1 MNSNNL
7 ENLQS
12 KSSINKS
19 NTYTL
24 EYHKYINELETSLNK
39 YEEEEESENNAKLR
53 EKIQRQ
59 SIQFF
64 DIKSIKQ
71 IGNYLIN
78 SELGSGAFGK
88 VYLGTHIPTNIPVA
102 IKILNKFLLNQT
114 PEDYELV
121 NQELSILKIVKHR
134 YIAQLYEIIET
145 PQHIFII
152 MEYCEGKDLMD
163 YILRK
168 NKLSEIESNK
178 FFRQLI
184 IALIYLHK
192 QNITH
197 RDIKID
203 NMLLD
208 KNNDLKLVDFG
219 LSTKYNINNITLDQ
233 PCGTV
238 VYAAPEVLEG
248 KEYDGMLIDVWSSG
262 IVLYGLLAGYLPFND
277 TDDLVNKK
285 NVIAGKIEYPS
296 FFSKN
301 VVDLLSHMLE
311 TNEKKRYRL
320 EDIIKHKWYISKNSE
335 NNYDI
340 IPGIVIGHNNVPIDE
355 NALNLCSGY
364 DYDKEKIRKA
374 VIENKCNEYD
384 AIYYLIVKKMGID
397 GFESISDFKCN
408 KFIEF
413 IKNDNNNIIKEINSD
428 FNEEDENLKL
438 KSTFSSRELK
448 HKNSNEKSNKL
459 SSNTS
464 LGILKKKS
472 VEMNNLPKKKKYKH
486 CRGKSDFLTVVKD
499 KDLINLI
506 NNNNKKSNNKHKYN
520 PSLTNENK
528 FKKNENFKKNNKT
541 IEKNDDKNKLVVNKN
556 KNLQT
561 ERAKHSKDS
570 KSIDINDLSKENLI
584 KNNKKKLNK
593 KEKTNPNLHNKD
605 FINNHNKNKNTQN
618 KSKSKNKNNN
628 NNNNNSKDS
637 TDYSKENKNHKDLS
651 KEKNKEENNYIKNK
665 KIKENKDDNKEN
677 KVNKEK
683 NNESYKENKKIK
695 KIIKENKN
703 DEKKNNNKE
712 EINNKNN
719 NDLKEKENKKEENNI
734 QKNNDNNNNNKK
746 EKEEIKTENNN
757 NNNNNDIN
765 NNINNNNNDNIN
777 NENKNEEIEQKEE
790 KIKVNI
796 QKEEEEKEKEKEK
809 EEENK
814 INELINKSINNNEFL
829 NNIQEEK
836 PKRSSIKTNPSPHS
850 KNNIK
855 NNNNNNNS
863 NKKKKS
869 NLQSIKKT
877 KKVKNLF
884 LNSAENTNSITSRN
898 QTLENK
904 ISKTYVTDNYN
915 NNNKK
920 FKILH
925 TDNSNKVFYSPKKI
939 NEITN
944 RLFTSYGKRPSL
956 KNNNNNSNN
965 NILTKSPMSTA
976 TLKNNSLNNS
986 IQIEVNKS
994 IPLISSNEHRNYH
1007 SNIKLDCIPDDDY
1020 DEDEK
1025 NNENNNNILLTS
1037 SELNNN
1043 INSNTL
1049 LTSTEFNDNTY
1060 IEEISIISKILP
1072 KKNLNNSHQENDFI
1086 RVNSNRKKT
1095 YEYSSKTYNSNTKN
1109 NNNENKLDKTSIDKK
1124 KPNQK
1129 SQKIIF
1135 NKKNLNN
1142 FSQKQQQQQQKYK
1155 KQLSLNN
1162 EKKNNN
1168 NNNINKIHKKTIN
1181 KKNLE
1186 SSVLTL
1192 RNVNKSPHLI
1202 RDISDSPKQ
1211 YLLNEKTRLSRIPW
1225 KEKKKGLD
1233 LDLTSDDI
1241 YNKYINKVKNN
1252 NNLKNKINNI
1262 NKKKVNNIAK
1272 INKDN
1277 IPTSPSGNLKK
1288 ISYNFSKNSQ
1298 KNSISSLTNSSGVNN
1313 INNNNKNNFHSNHII
1328 NEVGLPIY
1336 NGPIDL
1342 FFVEFNSISL
1352 NECIK
1357 TVYDKLKKFNYRI
1370 IKMKQNKLKCSNKN
1384 VNFEIDIYQ
1393 LNNNCNKKLYYY
1405 KVKIK
1410 KKSNKNEYNSIIFN
1424 IFDK

>member
-651 KEKNKEENNYIKNK
+651 KEKNKEENNFIKNK

-734 QKNNDNNNNNKK
+734 QKNNDNNNKK

-757 NNNNNDIN
+757 NNND

-796 QKEEEEKEKEKEK
+796 QKEEEEKEKEK

-855 NNNNNNNS
+855 NNNNNNNNS

-956 KNNNNNSNN
+956 KNNNNNNSNN

>member
-24 EYHKYINELETSLNK
+24 EYHKYIDELETSLNK

-340 IPGIVIGHNNVPIDE
+340 IPGIVIGYNNVPIDE

-374 VIENKCNEYD
+374 VLENKCNEYD

-506 NNNNKKSNNKHKYN
+506 NNNKKSNNKHKYN

-570 KSIDINDLSKENLI
+570 KSIDVNDLSKENLI

-605 FINNHNKNKNTQN
+605 FINNHNKNKSIQN

-651 KEKNKEENNYIKNK
+651 KEKNKEENNYLKNK

-683 NNESYKENKKIK
+683 NKESYKENKKIK

-734 QKNNDNNNNNKK
+734 QNNNDNNNKK

-796 QKEEEEKEKEKEK
+796 QKEEEEKEKEKE
-809 EEENK
+809 EENK
-814 INELINKSINNNEFL
+814 INELINKSINNTEFL

-855 NNNNNNNS
+855 NNNNNNNNS

-956 KNNNNNSNN
+956 KNNNNNNSNN

-1162 EKKNNN
+1162 NEKKNNN

-1298 KNSISSLTNSSGVNN
+1298 KNSISSLTNSSGINN
-1313 INNNNKNNFHSNHII
+1313 NNNNNKNNFHSNHII

>member
-1 MNSNNL
+1 MNNNNL
-7 ENLQS
+7 EKFQS
-12 KSSINKS
+12 SSNIKKS
-19 NTYTL
+19 NTYTP
-24 EYHKYINELETSLNK
+24 EKQKYINQLETSLNK
-39 YEEEEESENNAKLR
+39 FEEEEESEIQSELKS
-53 EKIQRQ
+53 KIQREN
-59 SIQFF
+59 IQFF

-88 VYLGTHIPTNIPVA
+88 VYLGTHIPTSIPVA

-121 NQELSILKIVKHR
+121 NQELSILKIAKHR

-219 LSTKYNINNITLDQ
+219 LSTKYNVNNIVLDQ

-277 TDDLVNKK
+277 TDDYVNKK

-340 IPGIVIGHNNVPIDE
+340 IPGIVIGINNVPIDE
-355 NALNLCSGY
+355 NVLNLCSGY

-374 VIENKCNEYD
+374 VLENKCNEYD

-413 IKNDNNNIIKEINSD
+413 IKNDNNNLIKEINDD
-428 FNEEDENLKL
+428 FNLNDDYENLKL
-438 KSTFSSRELK
+438 KNTFSSRELK
-448 HKNSNEKSNKL
+448 HKISNEKNSKKL

-472 VEMNNLPKKKKYKH
+472 VEMNLPNKKKYKH
-486 CRGKSDFLTVVKD
+486 SRGKSDLLSIVKD
-499 KDLINLI
+499 KELINLI
-506 NNNNKKSNNKHKYN
+506 DNNNNNKKNTKHKYN

-528 FKKNENFKKNNKT
+528 FKKNDLNKKNKT
-541 IEKNDDKNKLVVNKN
+541 IEKNDDKNKLFVNKN
-556 KNLQT
+556 KNLQS
-561 ERAKHSKDS
+561 ERIKHSKDS
-570 KSIDINDLSKENLI
+570 NSIDIIDLSKENLV

-593 KEKTNPNLHNKD
+593 KEKTNPNLHNKV
-605 FINNHNKNKNTQN
+605 FLNNNNNNNKNKSIQN

-628 NNNNNSKDS
+628 NNNSNSKDS
-637 TDYSKENKNHKDLS
+637 TDYSKENKNNKDLS
-651 KEKNKEENNYIKNK
+651 KEKNKEDNNNIKNK
-665 KIKENKDDNKEN
+665 KNKENNKDEN

-683 NNESYKENKKIK
+683 NDENYNKKNKKI
-695 KIIKENKN
+695 NKN
-703 DEKKNNNKE
+703 ENNIEKKNINKE
-712 EINNKNN
+712 EINKNN
-719 NDLKEKENKKEENNI
+719 NENKKEEN
-734 QKNNDNNNNNKK
+734 KK
-746 EKEEIKTENNN
+746 EKEENKNIQTENNISN
-757 NNNNNDIN
+757 
-765 NNINNNNNDNIN
+765 
-777 NENKNEEIEQKEE
+777 NKNKPEETEQKEE
-790 KIKVNI
+790 KIRVNT
-796 QKEEEEKEKEKEK
+796 QKEEEEKEK
-809 EEENK
+809 K
-814 INELINKSINNNEFL
+814 IDELINKNHNELL

-836 PKRSSIKTNPSPHS
+836 IKRSSIKTNPSPQK
-850 KNNIK
+850 KNNK
-855 NNNNNNNS
+855 NNNS

-869 NLQSIKKT
+869 NLQSMKKT

-884 LNSAENTNSITSRN
+884 LNSSENSNANSRN
-898 QTLENK
+898 QTIENN
-904 ISKTYVTDNYN
+904 ISKTIVNDN
-915 NNNKK
+915 NNSNKK
-920 FKILH
+920 YKILH

-944 RLFTSYGKRPSL
+944 RLFTSYGKKPSL
-956 KNNNNNSNN
+956 KSNNNNQNN
-965 NILTKSPMSTA
+965 LTKSPMSTT

-994 IPLISSNEHRNYH
+994 IPLISSNEHRNLNH
-1007 SNIKLDCIPDDDY
+1007 LNIKLDCIPDDDY
-1020 DEDEK
+1020 DEEINEK
-1025 NNENNNNILLTS
+1025 NNNNENSHNILSTL

-1043 INSNTL
+1043 NNTL

-1060 IEEISIISKILP
+1060 IEDISIINKILP
-1072 KKNLNNSHQENDFI
+1072 KKNNHHENDFI

-1095 YEYSSKTYNSNTKN
+1095 YEYSSKTYNSNNKH
-1109 NNNENKLDKTSIDKK
+1109 NNENKIDKISIDKK
-1124 KPNQK
+1124 KSNQK

-1135 NKKNLNN
+1135 NKNFLN
-1142 FSQKQQQQQQKYK
+1142 QKQKSCK
-1155 KQLSLNN
+1155 KQLSLNS
-1162 EKKNNN
+1162 EKKTNNV
-1168 NNNINKIHKKTIN
+1168 NKYKKTIN

-1192 RNVNKSPHLI
+1192 RHINKSPHLI

-1252 NNLKNKINNI
+1252 NNLKKKFNNI
-1262 NKKKVNNIAK
+1262 VNKKKVNNIVK
-1272 INKDN
+1272 ITKDN
-1277 IPTSPSGNLKK
+1277 IPVSPSGNLKK
-1288 ISYNFSKNSQ
+1288 ISYNYSRNSQ
-1298 KNSISSLTNSSGVNN
+1298 KSSIASLTNTFNSTTT
-1313 INNNNKNNFHSNHII
+1313 NKHHTNSCTII

-1342 FFVEFNSISL
+1342 FFVEFNAISL

-1370 IKMKQNKLKCSNKN
+1370 IKIKQNKLKCNNKN
-1384 VNFEIDIYQ
+1384 FQFEIEIYQ
-1393 LNNNCNKKLYYY
+1393 LNNNCNKKLFYY

-1410 KKSNKNEYNSIIFN
+1410 TKSKSNKNEYNTIIYNLFN
-1424 IFDK
+1424 K

>member
-12 KSSINKS
+12 ASNIQKS
-19 NTYTL
+19 NTYTP
-24 EYHKYINELETSLNK
+24 ENQKYINQLETSLNK
-39 YEEEEESENNAKLR
+39 YEEEEESEIQSQLKS
-53 EKIQRQ
+53 KIQREN
-59 SIQFF
+59 IQFF

-71 IGNYLIN
+71 IGNYHIN

-88 VYLGTHIPTNIPVA
+88 VYLGKHIPTSIPVA

-219 LSTKYNINNITLDQ
+219 LSTKYNVNNIVLDQ

-277 TDDLVNKK
+277 TDDYVNKK

-340 IPGIVIGHNNVPIDE
+340 IPGIVIGHNNVPVDE
-355 NALNLCSGY
+355 NVLNLCSGY

-413 IKNDNNNIIKEINSD
+413 IKNDNNNIIKEINND
-428 FNEEDENLKL
+428 FNLNDDVENLKL
-438 KSTFSSRELK
+438 KNTFSSRELK
-448 HKNSNEKSNKL
+448 HKISNDKNSNKL

-472 VEMNNLPKKKKYKH
+472 VEMNLPTKKKYKH
-486 CRGKSDFLTVVKD
+486 TRGKSDVLSIVKD
-499 KDLINLI
+499 KELINLI
-506 NNNNKKSNNKHKYN
+506 DNNNNNKKINNKHKYN
-520 PSLTNENK
+520 PSLVNESKNL
-528 FKKNENFKKNNKT
+528 FKKNEILNKKNNSKT
-541 IEKNDDKNKLVVNKN
+541 IEKNEEKNKLFVNKN
-556 KNLQT
+556 KNLQS
-561 ERAKHSKDS
+561 ERIKHSKDS
-570 KSIDINDLSKENLI
+570 KSIDIIDLSKENLE
-584 KNNKKKLNK
+584 KKNKKILNK
-593 KEKTNPNLHNKD
+593 KEKTNPNLHNKV
-605 FINNHNKNKNTQN
+605 FINNNNNNKNKNTQN

-628 NNNNNSKDS
+628 NNNNSKDS
-637 TDYSKENKNHKDLS
+637 TDYSKDNKNHKDLS
-651 KEKNKEENNYIKNK
+651 KEKNKEDNNNIKNK
-665 KIKENKDDNKEN
+665 KIKENNKDDNKED

-683 NNESYKENKKIK
+683 NDENSNKENKKNKK
-695 KIIKENKN
+695 KIKDNKIEHN
-703 DEKKNNNKE
+703 IEKKTNNKE

-719 NDLKEKENKKEENNI
+719 NENKEKTENKKEENNI
-734 QKNNDNNNNNKK
+734 IKNNDKK
-746 EKEEIKTENNN
+746 EKEENKNSQTENNN
-757 NNNNNDIN
+757 NNIN
-765 NNINNNNNDNIN
+765 I
-777 NENKNEEIEQKEE
+777 ENKQEEIEQKEE
-790 KIKVNI
+790 KIKVNT
-796 QKEEEEKEKEKEK
+796 QKEEEEKEKEKE
-809 EEENK
+809 NK
-814 INELINKSINNNEFL
+814 IDELINKNSHNDFL

-836 PKRSSIKTNPSPHS
+836 LKRSSIKTNPSPQS
-850 KNNIK
+850 KINK
-855 NNNNNNNS
+855 NTNNNS

-869 NLQSIKKT
+869 NLQSMKKT

-884 LNSAENTNSITSRN
+884 LNSSENSNYISSRN
-898 QTLENK
+898 QTLDNN
-904 ISKTYVTDNYN
+904 ISKTIVNDNN
-915 NNNKK
+915 SNKK

-956 KNNNNNSNN
+956 KSNNNINNNNNN
-965 NILTKSPMSTA
+965 LTKSPMSTT

-994 IPLISSNEHRNYH
+994 IPLISSNEHRNLYH
-1007 SNIKLDCIPDDDY
+1007 LNIKLDCIPDDDY
-1020 DEDEK
+1020 DEEINEK
-1025 NNENNNNILLTS
+1025 NNNNENTNNILSTL

-1043 INSNTL
+1043 TNINNNTL

-1060 IEEISIISKILP
+1060 IEDISIINKILP
-1072 KKNLNNSHQENDFI
+1072 KKNNTNNNSHHENDFI

-1109 NNNENKLDKTSIDKK
+1109 NNENKIDKISMDKK
-1124 KPNQK
+1124 KSNQK

-1135 NKKNLNN
+1135 NKKNFNSLNH
-1142 FSQKQQQQQQKYK
+1142 QQNKYK

-1162 EKKNNN
+1162 EKKNN
-1168 NNNINKIHKKTIN
+1168 IVNKPHKKAIN

-1192 RNVNKSPHLI
+1192 RNINKSPHLI

-1241 YNKYINKVKNN
+1241 YNKYINKVKNK
-1252 NNLKNKINNI
+1252 NNLKKKINNI
-1262 NKKKVNNIAK
+1262 ENKKKVNNIVK
-1272 INKDN
+1272 ITKDN
-1277 IPTSPSGNLKK
+1277 IPASPSGNLKK
-1288 ISYNFSKNSQ
+1288 ISYNYSRNSQ
-1298 KNSISSLTNSSGVNN
+1298 KSSISSLTSTLNSNFN
-1313 INNNNKNNFHSNHII
+1313 TTTNKTHTNSITII

-1357 TVYDKLKKFNYRI
+1357 TVYDKLKKLNYRI
-1370 IKMKQNKLKCSNKN
+1370 IKIKQNKLQCNNKN
-1384 VNFEIDIYQ
+1384 FNFEIEIYQ

-1405 KVKIK
+1405 KVNIK
-1410 KKSNKNEYNSIIFN
+1410 TKSKSNKNKNEYNTIIFN
-1424 IFDK
+1424 IFNK